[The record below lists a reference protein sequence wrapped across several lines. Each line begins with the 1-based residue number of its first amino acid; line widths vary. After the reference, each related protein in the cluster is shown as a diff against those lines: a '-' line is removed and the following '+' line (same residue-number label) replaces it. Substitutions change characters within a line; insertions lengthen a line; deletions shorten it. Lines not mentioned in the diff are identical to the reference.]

1 MAKWLPIA
9 PWRPVAGS
17 GQKVAFTGV
26 SAQSAAVGAQTHAV
40 LLAATSDCHVEFGSN
55 PTATATSCFIKG
67 GTAPIP
73 LAIGPSNKIAVV
85 QDTAAGN
92 LFITEL
98 SH

>member
-1 MAKWLPIA
+1 MSKWLPIA
-9 PWRPVAGS
+9 PWKPVAGS

-26 SAQSAAVGAQTHAV
+26 SAQSAAVGTQTHAV

-73 LAIGPSNKIAVV
+73 LAIGSGMKIAVV